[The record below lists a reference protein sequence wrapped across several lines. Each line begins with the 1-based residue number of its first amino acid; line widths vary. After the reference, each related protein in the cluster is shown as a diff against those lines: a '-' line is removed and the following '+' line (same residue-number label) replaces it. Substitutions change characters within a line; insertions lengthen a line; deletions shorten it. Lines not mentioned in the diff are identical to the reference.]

1 MRINK
6 WCEFCMENWGN
17 DVIEKMVK
25 IDGKGAEKGRKKGEK
40 RPKSGTSGD
49 PSPDQKKHFTPPQK
63 HRKKSGTPTPK
74 STLQRTK
81 SHPPPGGPPPLFSG
95 QIPQKL
101 GIFHLSSEVW

>member
-1 MRINK
+1 MLLKN
-6 WCEFCMENWGN
+6 G
-17 DVIEKMVK
+17 EKRRK
-25 IDGKGAEKGRKKGEK
+25 NDGKGAEKGRKKGEK

-81 SHPPPGGPPPLFSG
+81 SHPPPGGPPPCFPAKFPRNWAFFTFLAKFG
-95 QIPQKL
+95 EQKDEKRCL
-101 GIFHLSSEVW
+101 NKFE